1 MLKKD
6 FLLLSMLKTA
16 AAYIISIYIYLFI
29 VETVKRF
36 SFQDPLTDRNFKTM
50 QFIWKILYITIY
62 NNFNK
67 QVFTFH
73 FYPV

>member
-6 FLLLSMLKTA
+6 VLLSMLKTA
-16 AAYIISIYIYLFI
+16 AAYIISIYIYLFF

-50 QFIWKILYITIY
+50 QFIWKILYITI
-62 NNFNK
+62 
-67 QVFTFH
+67 
-73 FYPV
+73 

>member
-6 FLLLSMLKTA
+6 VLLLSMLKTA
-16 AAYIISIYIYLFI
+16 AAYIISIYIYLFF